1 MAATV
6 PAGSA
11 DSTLLL
17 RSRSSA
23 VTLVAEFSL
32 GGLRMGSTYND
43 GSRRLQDR
51 FDTRRLA
58 DRLDERYVRRA
69 VIDAGDRAFIERMD
83 MFFLATCD
91 ADGHPQCSYKGGDP
105 GFVKVLDEHTVAFPN
120 YDGNGMYLSMGNVLE
135 NPHVGMLF
143 IDFTSERPSRLRLNG
158 VATIDEQDPLRATWP
173 GAQFVVRVKAL
184 QVFPNCPRYIHRM
197 ALVARSRFVPREENE
212 VPVPDWKRTSWA
224 CDVLPAN
231 DPARSAD
238 R

>member
-1 MAATV
+1 
-6 PAGSA
+6 
-11 DSTLLL
+11 
-17 RSRSSA
+17 
-23 VTLVAEFSL
+23 
-32 GGLRMGSTYND
+32 MGSTYND